1 MAVKHIYL
9 LLAIFE
15 DSLLLFAN
23 PFRVLELQGSL
34 HRTLNSRIVAFL
46 AQVLWLK
53 PCSSSSLENS
63 LHRLASP
70 PPLDLCDMS
79 SRAPALGP
87 QSVEIPESDEEA
99 AGRRA
104 SPKVA
109 RVSAG
114 PGPVGGDQ
122 AVTLADLQRLLEMQ
136 SAKLAK
142 TQEAEIRGA
151 MQELKQATTAE
162 LRGIKEEVTR
172 HSDYITQLRD
182 QGRSWK
188 PGCWPWRLREERA
201 SR

>member
-70 PPLDLCDMS
+70 PP
-79 SRAPALGP
+79 P
-87 QSVEIPESDEEA
+87 
-99 AGRRA
+99 
-104 SPKVA
+104 
-109 RVSAG
+109 
-114 PGPVGGDQ
+114 
-122 AVTLADLQRLLEMQ
+122 
-136 SAKLAK
+136 
-142 TQEAEIRGA
+142 
-151 MQELKQATTAE
+151 
-162 LRGIKEEVTR
+162 
-172 HSDYITQLRD
+172 
-182 QGRSWK
+182 
-188 PGCWPWRLREERA
+188 
-201 SR
+201 